1 MSVMNKPDYKIF
13 AQDAKSGE
21 YVAFPDILRGW
32 GITLDQ
38 YNGFPPM
45 ELFNSAA
52 KRIDEWLMYLTQ
64 RGLPEWDAAV
74 DYPKDAMIQ
83 HTGVYYVSLKVTKG
97 EQPNNSQAS
106 WKKLTEFL
114 GVDGKLAKDQNG
126 ADIQDKQK
134 FIENLGL
141 GELHSHFIVTDK
153 ESRMLSPNK
162 EILVLAND
170 NKTSGVWD
178 DKLQRILWAFDG
190 TGKLTNGT
198 VPVSLVSGAGTAA
211 TRNVGVGDG
220 QVPDMSYFPIS
231 GKGSDSVVTSL
242 PNGLILQ
249 CFSRLVNNSQS
260 IGQSTDNDITFPAA
274 FPTRV
279 LGVFISK
286 ASYPQIAVSAENQ
299 SLTGFNAKAAPLIG
313 VGTQASVINIYVLGY

>member
-1 MSVMNKPDYKIF
+1 MFGLDNKSGINVMPPIAPADSQTPLWFTEGGAGLSATYPGQDWFNQIQAELLNVLKAADISPQKGNLSQLSSAISKLASAYALSVVQTTGPSLTSVMSQKAVTDYL
-13 AQDAKSGE
+13 G
-21 YVAFPDILRGW
+21 
-32 GITLDQ
+32 
-38 YNGFPPM
+38 
-45 ELFNSAA
+45 
-52 KRIDEWLMYLTQ
+52 
-64 RGLPEWDAAV
+64 
-74 DYPKDAMIQ
+74 
-83 HTGVYYVSLKVTKG
+83 TK
-97 EQPNNSQAS
+97 AS
-106 WKKLTEFL
+106 S
-114 GVDGKLAKDQNG
+114 
-126 ADIQDKQK
+126 
-134 FIENLGL
+134 
-141 GELHSHFIVTDK
+141 SHFMVTEQ

-190 TGKLTNGT
+190 TGTLTNGT

-220 QVPDMSYFPIS
+220 QVPDMSHFPIS

-260 IGQSTDNDITFPAA
+260 IGSSTDNDITFPAA

-279 LGVFISK
+279 LGVFVSK
-286 ASYPQIAVSAENQ
+286 ASYPQIAVSAESQ
-299 SLTGFNAKAAPLIG
+299 SLTGFNAKTTPLIG
-313 VGTQASVINIYVLGY
+313 VGTQASVINIHVLGY

>member
-83 HTGVYYVSLKVTKG
+83 HAGVYYVSLKATKG

-106 WKKLTEFL
+106 WKKLTEAL

-126 ADIQDKQK
+126 ADIPNKPK

-141 GELHSHFIVTDK
+141 PELLDK
-153 ESRMLSPNK
+153 KFDKTGGVITASSAAVDIRTKSDSSGYFQ
-162 EILVLAND
+162 ISD
-170 NKTSGVWD
+170 TSGKAMHQIGKTTAGAELIIRNVTEEATVSIGKQGVKFNGSLLGIINTAFNGNNGGGWWRCGTTGVIIQWGRTPTGATSRPINFPIPFTD
-178 DKLQRILWAFDG
+178 AGYVVNHFDG
-190 TGKLTNGT
+190 GFRDNTRWGT
-198 VPVSLVSGAGTAA
+198 
-211 TRNVGVGDG
+211 
-220 QVPDMSYFPIS
+220 
-231 GKGSDSVVTSL
+231 SDRT
-242 PNGLILQ
+242 
-249 CFSRLVNNSQS
+249 
-260 IGQSTDNDITFPAA
+260 
-274 FPTRV
+274 
-279 LGVFISK
+279 K
-286 ASYPQIAVSAENQ
+286 
-299 SLTGFNAKAAPLIG
+299 TGFIAMCNDAAQGGNYIAIG
-313 VGTQASVINIYVLGY
+313 F